1 SKAAVARYEGVTNAE
16 GVFEI
21 PVIQSANTYSVVFSK
36 AGYVTKEITVSE
48 ISEIGTV
55 TLESET
61 PTAVTDI
68 TVSKALDSN
77 VYTID
82 GRIVRRNAESLEG
95 LSKGIYIFQGKK
107 HIVK

>member
-1 SKAAVARYEGVTNAE
+1 MVLE
-16 GVFEI
+16 
-21 PVIQSANTYSVVFSK
+21 
-36 AGYVTKEITVSE
+36 KEV
-48 ISEIGTV
+48 
-55 TLESET
+55 
-61 PTAVTDI
+61 PTAVTDVV
-68 TVSKALDSN
+68 TSKAVNSN